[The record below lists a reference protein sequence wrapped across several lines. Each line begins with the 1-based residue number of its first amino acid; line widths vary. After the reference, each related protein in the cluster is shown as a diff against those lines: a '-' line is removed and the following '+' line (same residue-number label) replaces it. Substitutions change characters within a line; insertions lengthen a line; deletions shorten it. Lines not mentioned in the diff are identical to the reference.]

1 MAPATGPVIAGGCCA
16 MRPSVALALLCCG
29 LMPIRPALAQ
39 VSSLYLVQD
48 SGWMEPF
55 YTDPNAPFRPLLN
68 ALVAASHADGEVVVA
83 GFDQDGQVPGR
94 RSPDVLYR
102 GPDDP
107 ARVAAAIAALD
118 LPRQPDGHL
127 ADADFDGALVRG
139 IDTIL
144 DGHPGIVWLVTNNRN
159 SPGNSQRVDDNTRAF
174 AQALGS
180 SPALPL
186 VVSYPVRLPATGRLY
201 SAQGLIV
208 YGIAYGQTAAATL
221 RRLTAGPGLRQLF
234 RDPAVQ
240 LKPLDQAPLRF
251 TPEATLTPG
260 LVASRGSDGGLR
272 IGGVPGGRAS
282 SVEIAGSLRS
292 DYYPHVIDRARLSL
306 RWDRL
311 DQAPGAAALPLA
323 AAAIA
328 PAELRGLG
336 PGQALH
342 DVRIRLDIPRID
354 RAPGLAGWLQ
364 KDVVLHGTL
373 AIGLSDLR
381 LSLQDGFVAKMAQ
394 VAALDQL
401 PGVFFDNKTVTAA
414 SALLPVTL
422 VVHYSAVPLVLA
434 LCGLSALLLLLTALL
449 VLARR
454 EREHLVP
461 LDGQV
466 RRVRLRS
473 FETRRIVLPSGRA
486 FVLRGRLVGRPGIVR
501 RPDGD
506 PS

>member
-1 MAPATGPVIAGGCCA
+1 MLARIALT
-16 MRPSVALALLCCG
+16 VLCCG
-29 LMPIRPALAQ
+29 LMPLRPALAQ

-55 YTDPNAPFRPLLN
+55 YTDPSAPFRPLLN

-94 RSPDVLYR
+94 RSPNVLYR

-107 ARVAAAIAALD
+107 ARIAAAIASLD
-118 LPRQPDGHL
+118 LPHQPDSHL
-127 ADADFDGALVRG
+127 ADADFNGALLRG

-174 AQALGS
+174 AQALGNS
-180 SPALPL
+180 QALPL

-201 SAQGLIV
+201 SARGLIV

-221 RRLTAGPGLRQLF
+221 RRLIAGPGLRQLF

-260 LVASRGSDGGLR
+260 LVARSGADGSLR
-272 IGGVPGGRAS
+272 IGVPGGRAS

-311 DQAPGAAALPLA
+311 DQVPGGAALPLA

-328 PAELRGLG
+328 PAEVHGLG
-336 PGQALH
+336 PGEALH

-364 KDVVLHGTL
+364 KDVVVQGTL

-401 PGVFFDNKTVTAA
+401 PAVFFDNKTVTAA

-434 LCGLSALLLLLTALL
+434 LGGLSALLLLLAALL
-449 VLARR
+449 MLARR
-454 EREHLVP
+454 EREHLVS
-461 LDGQV
+461 LDGQT
-466 RRVRLRS
+466 RRVRLRP
-473 FETRRIVLPSGRA
+473 FQTRRIVLPPGRA
-486 FVLRGRLVGRPGIVR
+486 FVLRGRLVGAPRIVR
-501 RPDGD
+501 RPDSD
-506 PS
+506 PR

>member
-1 MAPATGPVIAGGCCA
+1 MARATEAAIAGGCA
-16 MRPSVALALLCCG
+16 MRARTGLALLCCG
-29 LMPIRPALAQ
+29 LMAVRPALAQ
-39 VSSLYLVQD
+39 VSSLYLIQD

-55 YTDPNAPFRPLLN
+55 YTDTAAPFRPLLN

-94 RSPDVLYR
+94 HSPDVLYR
-102 GPDDP
+102 GRFDP
-107 ARVAAAIAALD
+107 ARVAAAVAALD
-118 LPRQPDGHL
+118 LPHQPDGHL

-159 SPGNSQRVDDNTRAF
+159 SPNNSQRVDDNTRAF

-180 SPALPL
+180 SPALP
-186 VVSYPVRLPATGRLY
+186 VVVAYPVRLPATGRLY

-208 YGIAYGQTAAATL
+208 YGIAYGAQAAAAL

-260 LVASRGSDGGLR
+260 LVASRSADGGLR
-272 IGGVPGGRAS
+272 IAGITGGRTS
-282 SVEIAGSLRS
+282 TVEIAGTLRS
-292 DYYPHVIDRARLSL
+292 DYYPHVIDRALLSL
-306 RWDRL
+306 RWERL
-311 DQAPGAAALPLA
+311 DPVPGRPSLPLLGAAISPGEIHEMGPGAALP
-323 AAAIA
+323 
-328 PAELRGLG
+328 
-336 PGQALH
+336 

-354 RAPGLAGWLQ
+354 RSPGLAGWLQ

-381 LSLQDGFVAKMAQ
+381 LSLQDGFVAKMTQ

-401 PGVFFDNKTVTAA
+401 PAVFFDNRTVAAA
-414 SALLPVTL
+414 SAVLPVTL
-422 VVHYSAVPLVLA
+422 VVHYSVVPLVLA
-434 LCGLSALLLLLTALL
+434 LCSLSALLLLLTALL
-449 VLARR
+449 VLLRR

-466 RRVRLRS
+466 RRVRLRP
-473 FETRRIVLPSGRA
+473 FETRRIVLPPDRA
-486 FVLRGRLVGRPGIVR
+486 FVLRGRLVGSPRIVR
-501 RPDGD
+501 RPDSD
-506 PS
+506 PR

>member
-1 MAPATGPVIAGGCCA
+1 
-16 MRPSVALALLCCG
+16 MRARVALALLCCG
-29 LMPIRPALAQ
+29 LMPVRPALAQ
-39 VSSLYLVQD
+39 VSSVYLVQD

-55 YTDPNAPFRPLLN
+55 YTDPNASFRPLLN

-94 RSPDVLYR
+94 RSPNVLYR

-107 ARVAAAIAALD
+107 GRVTAAIAALD

-159 SPGNSQRVDDNTRAF
+159 SPSNSQRVDDNTRAF

-208 YGIAYGQTAAATL
+208 YGIAYGQAAAATL
-221 RRLTAGPGLRQLF
+221 RRLIANPGLRQLF

-260 LVASRGSDGGLR
+260 LVARSGPDGSLR
-272 IGGVPGGRAS
+272 IGVPGGRAS

-292 DYYPHVIDRARLSL
+292 DYYPHVIDQARLSL

-311 DQAPGAAALPLA
+311 DRAPGAAALPLA

-328 PAELRGLG
+328 PAEVHGLG
-336 PGQALH
+336 PGEALH

-434 LCGLSALLLLLTALL
+434 LCGLSALLLLLAALL
-449 VLARR
+449 VVARR
-454 EREHLVP
+454 EREHFVS
-461 LDGQV
+461 LDGQM
-466 RRVRLRS
+466 RRVRLRP
-473 FETRRIVLPSGRA
+473 FETRRIVLPPGRA
-486 FVLRGRLVGRPGIVR
+486 FVLRGRLVGAPRIVR
-501 RPDGD
+501 RPDSD
-506 PS
+506 PR